1 MDGKS
6 LPRTDSGPPK
16 RARGVRMK
24 RAVRFLCIVFA
35 AGLALGN
42 IQPGSRVYAFT
53 EEEEA
58 HIGEARAAL
67 QVLLQDRKSV
77 V

>member
-1 MDGKS
+1 
-6 LPRTDSGPPK
+6 
-16 RARGVRMK
+16 MK

-42 IQPGSRVYAFT
+42 IQPSSRVYAFT

-67 QVLLQDRKSV
+67 QVLLQEQPVMALVYLADQYTIRSAPGGGRRS
-77 V
+77 